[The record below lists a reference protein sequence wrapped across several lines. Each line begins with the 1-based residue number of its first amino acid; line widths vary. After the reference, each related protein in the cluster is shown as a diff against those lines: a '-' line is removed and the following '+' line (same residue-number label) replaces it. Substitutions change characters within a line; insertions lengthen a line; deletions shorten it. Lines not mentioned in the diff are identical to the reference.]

1 MTKFAESSP
10 PLARLITVTPETIRA
25 HIRKIIASRVLVRSE
40 RLARFLQFT
49 VEETLAGHADQLKE
63 FVIGMEVF
71 DRRDNYDPRLDPI
84 VRVEARR
91 LRSKLAKYYEFEG
104 RDDAIRIEYP
114 KGGYSPVICLKGD
127 AGGDKQSTPRS
138 HTASRQAYHRY
149 LKGRYHWNKR
159 TDEAIG
165 RGITD
170 LQEAV
175 ALDPAY
181 ALAWAGLA
189 DCYIVL
195 AKFGVELPREFMPKA
210 RAAAERALA
219 LDPRLAE
226 AHVSMG
232 SIAAIF
238 DWDWP
243 GAERHFLRAI
253 ELKPDYATAHQWYA
267 HDYLSAIGRMKEAEQ
282 ELERARD
289 CDPLSLVI
297 LASSGENFSMQRRP
311 LEALQYFAQGL
322 ELDAYYPRAHFGMA
336 RAYLQL
342 ARHDEAVQ
350 AVERGLALD
359 PNSPM
364 AFAVAAYV
372 YAATKRQAE
381 AKRMLSALE
390 RIAATQRVPA
400 YVFMRAWMLFDA
412 KRSCD
417 YLEQAFEER
426 DPRLVHVAVSPV
438 YDSLRAQPRFESTIR
453 RMGLVLEAIS
463 A

>member
-1 MTKFAESSP
+1 MAKFAESSP

-25 HIRKIIASRVLVRSE
+25 HIRKIITSRVLTRSE
-40 RLARFLQFT
+40 RLARFLEFT
-49 VEETLAGHADQLKE
+49 IEETLAGHADQLKE

-91 LRSKLAKYYEFEG
+91 LRSKLAKYYECEG
-104 RDDAIRIEYP
+104 CDDAIRIDFP
-114 KGGYSPVICLKGD
+114 KGGYAPVISLKDDIVGP
-127 AGGDKQSTPRS
+127 KQAAPRS

-159 TDEAIG
+159 TDEAVA

-175 ALDPAY
+175 ALDPAF
-181 ALAWAGLA
+181 ALAHAGLA

-195 AKFGVELPREFMPKA
+195 AKFGAELPREFMPKA
-210 RAAAERALA
+210 RRAAERALA
-219 LDPRLAE
+219 LEPALAE

-232 SIAAIF
+232 SIAAVF
-238 DWDWP
+238 DWDWT
-243 GAERHFLRAI
+243 GAERHYLRAI

-267 HDYLSAIGRMKEAEQ
+267 HDYLSAVGRLKEAEQ

-297 LASSGENFSMQRRP
+297 LSSSGEILGMQRRP
-311 LEALQYFAQGL
+311 QEALQYFEQAL
-322 ELDAYYPRAHFGMA
+322 ELDPYYPRGHFSLS
-336 RAYLQL
+336 RALLQL
-342 ARHDEAVQ
+342 GRNDEAVD
-350 AVERGLALD
+350 ALRRGIALD
-359 PNSPM
+359 PHSPM
-364 AFAVAAYV
+364 PLAVAAHV
-372 YAATKRQAE
+372 YAGAGREAE
-381 AKRMLSALE
+381 AKRALSALE
-390 RIAATQRVPA
+390 RIASKQRVPA
-400 YVFMRAWMLFDA
+400 YVFMRAWMMFDP
-412 KRSCD
+412 KHSCD

-438 YDSLRAQPRFESTIR
+438 FDPLRGQPRFEATIR
-453 RMGLVLEAIS
+453 RMGLALEEAI

>member
-49 VEETLAGHADQLKE
+49 VEETLAGHSDQLKE

-114 KGGYSPVICLKGD
+114 KGGYAPVICLKGD

-159 TDEAIG
+159 TDEAVA

-170 LQEAV
+170 LKEAI

-181 ALAWAGLA
+181 ALAYSGLA

-195 AKFGVELPREFMPKA
+195 AKFGAEMPREFMPLA
-210 RAAAERALA
+210 RAAAERALT
-219 LDPRLAE
+219 LDPTLAE
-226 AHVSMG
+226 AHVSLG

-238 DWDWP
+238 DWDWA
-243 GAERHFLRAI
+243 GAERHFRRAI
-253 ELKPDYATAHQWYA
+253 ELKPDYATAHQWYG
-267 HDYLSAIGRMKEAEQ
+267 HDYLAAVGRLKQAEQ

-297 LASSGENFSMQRRP
+297 LSSSGENFAMQRRP
-311 LEALQYFAQGL
+311 VEALQYFAQSL
-322 ELDAYYPRAHFGMA
+322 ELDPYFPRGYFGTA
-336 RAYLQL
+336 RALLQL
-342 ARHDEAVQ
+342 RRCEEAVEALQ
-350 AVERGLALD
+350 RGLALD
-359 PNSPM
+359 PHSPM
-364 AFAVAAYV
+364 ALAVAAHV
-372 YAATKRQAE
+372 YSAAGRESE

-390 RIAATQRVPA
+390 RMAASQRIPA
-400 YVFMRAWMLFDA
+400 YVFMRAWMMFDP

-426 DPRLVHVAVSPV
+426 DPRLVHIAVSPV
-438 YDSLRAQPRFESTIR
+438 YDPLRGQPRFESTIR
-453 RMGLVLEAIS
+453 SMGLVLEAIS